1 MKNYVEC
8 GFISYFRGESAND
21 YDTHFEYVESGA
33 WEKDYFFNWLE
44 SYDDKDHSFLEEI
57 KNFCKTTQYYLK
69 HWFDAVEAGV
79 IDPEAG
85 FED

>member
-1 MKNYVEC
+1 MMNYVEC
-8 GFISYFRGESAND
+8 GFISYFRGENAND
-21 YDTHFEYVESGA
+21 YATHKEYVESGV
-33 WEKDYFFNWLE
+33 WEKDYFSHWLE
-44 SYDDKDHSFLEEI
+44 GWTDDYPDLEDI

-69 HWFDAVEAGV
+69 HWFDGVEAGV